1 MSKPTP
7 KRIFIS
13 CEVPG
18 KLYKDLMR
26 ERNLSHI
33 SLSDIIRTALYEYLE
48 REQERR
54 AFGERFPTRE
64 SYEKYNQMMAQ
75 EFEEGKL

>member
-18 KLYKDLMR
+18 KLYKDLNR

-48 REQERR
+48 RENEIRD
-54 AFGERFPTRE
+54 FEKRFPTRE
-64 SYEKYNQMMAQ
+64 AYEKYQNRSIP
-75 EFEEGKL
+75 ELEE